1 MKLLAKILGGIMA
14 LCLIALVAIV
24 HYQNAKSNE
33 QKTAAARE
41 ARWKKKE
48 DEPEPEP
55 EPQPKET
62 SNEKE
67 VQ

>member
-1 MKLLAKILGGIMA
+1 MKLLAKILGGVMA
-14 LCLIALVAIV
+14 LCMIALVAIV

-48 DEPEPEP
+48 DEPEAQPE
-55 EPQPKET
+55 EQPKET

-67 VQ
+67 TQ